1 MNSGALPQPECANW
15 NSGMMEY
22 WSNGLR
28 RRKELNRFAA
38 PHYCVMP
45 SLRAFRKLNHLHEA

>member
-1 MNSGALPQPECANW
+1 MNSGALPQPECANG

-28 RRKELNRFAA
+28 KRKELNRFT
-38 PHYCVMP
+38 PPRYFIIP
-45 SLRAFRKLNHLHEA
+45 SLCSFGF